1 METKSIIRYIHF
13 GGQWMFIQRAVAGQ
27 TCKTIINRINNV
39 IEYLDEFNLMVTKRA
54 AWKLINFRDEIVKHD
69 ETALLTHEEAEKIN
83 QIVLNLTPTLLAESE
98 GNLAYIV
105 TDKRLDINKLL
116 SDVSALFAPKVYGS
130 LSDIAKYDFKESGRC
145 VAFQLPTAAAFHLL
159 RGTEEV
165 LRAFYLFTVKRN
177 RISQLLWGPIIA
189 ELRKRRT
196 PPPAPLLDNL
206 DNIRRS
212 FRNPTQHP
220 EKVYDI
226 QEAQDLFALCIDV
239 VNRMAQLMK

>member
-1 METKSIIRYIHF
+1 METKSISRYIHF
-13 GGQWMFIQRAVAGQ
+13 GGQWLFIQRATAGQ
-27 TCKTIINRINNV
+27 TCKTIVTRINNV
-39 IEYLDEFNLMVTKRA
+39 LGYLDEFNLVVTKRA
-54 AWKLINFRDEIVKHD
+54 SRKLIDFRDEIDNRD
-69 ETALLTHEEAEKIN
+69 EATLLTHEEAEKIN
-83 QIVLNLTPTLLAESE
+83 QIVINATPTLLAESE

-105 TDKRLDINKLL
+105 SDKRLDINKLL

-130 LSDIAKYDFKESGRC
+130 LSDIAQYDFKEAGRC

-165 LRAFYLFTVKRN
+165 LRSFYLFTVKRN
-177 RISQLLWGPIIA
+177 RISQLLWGPIIT
-189 ELRKRRT
+189 ELRKRKT

-220 EKVYDI
+220 EKIYDI

-239 VNRMAQLMK
+239 VNRMAHLKG